1 MDFSVKGNEQ
11 IRDGYSLRDIYHHPY
26 QRSYPILLN
35 IHESTFG
42 DFGL

>member
-11 IRDGYSLRDIYHHPY
+11 IRDGYFLRDIYHHSY
-26 QRSYPILLN
+26 QRFYPILLN
-35 IHESTFG
+35 IPESTFG